1 MDVDFAGLA
10 QDCRN
15 AAEFEARVL
24 EEVGLRVGFD
34 AGFFLVRGNDRA
46 ATIVGLDETTTGLAR
61 EHGGVYGEELA
72 PVKHAA
78 LNARGVA
85 VDTEVRGVATVRNS
99 RYYREIAATV
109 RGEHTLASY
118 LRFRGHVIGGMLLGR
133 GGRGFSASE
142 LGLVESWLPALA
154 VARAAHGLPWVPS
167 ALPPAPPSLLVRLGW
182 PSSPRVLE
190 TARTTW
196 GCVLVRDRAG
206 FREMVAREGNAELVW
221 SRASLQDPRR
231 SGWPYV
237 ALLQLAPVLARTRQR
252 VLCVG
257 CGGAV
262 AMHQLASLFPG
273 IAIDVVEHEPE
284 VIRLA
289 RRWFGLDAIP
299 GLTVSLAEGT
309 AFLRAASPDTWDVIV
324 LDAYDVSFAGGVAL
338 PELLRAARRALRAG
352 GALACNVIGTLRER
366 DAVAGVVRAAHSVFE
381 EVRILPV
388 LDLDEDFSRDT
399 LRNVVV
405 VAVRA
410 D

>member
-1 MDVDFAGLA
+1 
-10 QDCRN
+10 
-15 AAEFEARVL
+15 
-24 EEVGLRVGFD
+24 
-34 AGFFLVRGNDRA
+34 
-46 ATIVGLDETTTGLAR
+46 
-61 EHGGVYGEELA
+61 
-72 PVKHAA
+72 
-78 LNARGVA
+78 
-85 VDTEVRGVATVRNS
+85 
-99 RYYREIAATV
+99 
-109 RGEHTLASY
+109 
-118 LRFRGHVIGGMLLGR
+118 
-133 GGRGFSASE
+133 
-142 LGLVESWLPALA
+142 
-154 VARAAHGLPWVPS
+154 
-167 ALPPAPPSLLVRLGW
+167 
-182 PSSPRVLE
+182 
-190 TARTTW
+190 
-196 GCVLVRDRAG
+196 
-206 FREMVAREGNAELVW
+206 MVAREGNAELVW
-221 SRASLQDPRR
+221 SRVSLQDPRR

-289 RRWFGLDAIP
+289 RRWFDLDAIP
-299 GLTVSLAEGT
+299 GLTVNLAEGA
-309 AFLRAASPDTWDVIV
+309 AFLSAASPESWDVIV

-338 PELLRAARRALRAG
+338 SELLRAARRALRAG

-366 DAVAGVVRAAHSVFE
+366 DAVADVVRAAHSVFE

-405 VAVRA
+405 VAARA